1 MIARPFPSSPRP
13 ACGERVASTKCEP
26 GEGDSPFALARGYA
40 PSPEALK
47 RVDLSP
53 QAGRGERGVR

>member
-1 MIARPFPSSPRP
+1 MRARRFLFPRP

-26 GEGDSPFALARGYA
+26 GEGASRHARTRRYG
-40 PSPEALK
+40 PSPDALK

-53 QAGRGERGVR
+53 QAGRGKEKVAR